1 MRHLR
6 IILLPSLILALAT
19 LACGLGGTGTA
30 DQGARTPASQAGATL
45 PAGNT
50 PVAPVPATPA
60 PEPPPAPPTQAAP
73 QAAPT
78 APAEVTEALAEAAQG
93 DAEEAALDLNSSM
106 TGLENLNSYR
116 AAFRFDWNGTKA
128 GQPVTGYMQMRSAFV
143 REPAAQELHFEGQG
157 LAAGQ
162 DQGLSQVA
170 FVQVG
175 NTAWFYESE
184 SDTWMQVPAGNLDF
198 AQGLFFKPEDL
209 VGNFDVSQGR
219 RSSLPQEVN
228 GVPCY
233 QYTFNEQDFD
243 RADLPEGDQVI
254 RAQGQVCVAV
264 EGNYVVSLAIDA
276 DLRYADPSQVFEE
289 GNMQMTFEISD
300 VNQPL
305 TIEPPAEAQGQ
316 TAGRQDI
323 PMLPDAQVELSSP
336 GLVSY
341 GTASSVADAARF
353 YQAEMPKQDW
363 IAAEGNKVL
372 DSNAV
377 LNYNKGSE
385 TANIVIGSDESGTKV
400 WISISRE

>member
-1 MRHLR
+1 M
-6 IILLPSLILALAT
+6 S
-19 LACGLGGTGTA
+19 
-30 DQGARTPASQAGATL
+30 
-45 PAGNT
+45 
-50 PVAPVPATPA
+50 
-60 PEPPPAPPTQAAP
+60 
-73 QAAPT
+73 
-78 APAEVTEALAEAAQG
+78 
-93 DAEEAALDLNSSM
+93 
-106 TGLENLNSYR
+106 GLENLNSYR

-157 LAAGQ
+157 LAGGQ

-175 NTAWFYESE
+175 NTAWFYEGE

-219 RSSLPQEVN
+219 RSPLPQEVN

-233 QYTFNEQDFD
+233 QYTFNEQDLD
-243 RADLPEGDQVI
+243 RAGLPEGDQVT

-264 EGNYVVSLAIDA
+264 EGSYVVSLAIDA
-276 DLRYADPSQVFEE
+276 DLHYADPSQMFEE
-289 GNMQMTFEISD
+289 GHMQMTFEISD

-305 TIEPPAEAQGQ
+305 VIQPPAEAQGQ

-323 PMLPDAQVELSSP
+323 PMLPDARVELSSP

-341 GTASSVADAARF
+341 WTASSVADAARF

-385 TANIVIGSDESGTKV
+385 AANIVIGGDASGTKV